1 MRYKNEITGI
11 GILICMWVMVAV
23 SCLLVI
29 VNSALLLGIF
39 VLLGFGLL
47 MTIIYIP
54 TLIKALNVRK
64 ANRNIMANGIKLQG
78 RIVNYSIGTHM
89 RDRIYSVT
97 VSYIDPYTCKEKQ
110 ISTPPLS
117 FDPVTA
123 LGSDRCSVY
132 VFNDSYYVT
141 DFVPRRAD
149 QANIW
154 GKEIDTLEKKEIK
167 KVLIG
172 VAIFIIFFVAIC
184 LCCLGVIKF

>member
-1 MRYKNEITGI
+1 MKYKNEITGL

-29 VNSALLLGIF
+29 VNSASLLGIF
-39 VLLGFGLL
+39 VLLGFGLF

-54 TLIKALNVRK
+54 TLIKTLNVRK
-64 ANRNIMANGIKLQG
+64 ANKNIMVNGIKLKG

-89 RDRIYSVT
+89 RDRIYSVI

-123 LGSDRCSVY
+123 LGSDLCSVY
-132 VFNDSYYVT
+132 VLNDLYYVT
-141 DFVPRRAD
+141 DFVPRKAD

-167 KVLIG
+167 KLLIG
-172 VAIFIIFFVAIC
+172 VGVFIAFFIVVC